1 MDYNTLKK
9 LNSLN
14 EQINKTDYA
23 IKKLGDFV
31 NYANVQG
38 DDKMMIM
45 IGTERIFVDKIYVIS
60 MLSYVQSLQLNCLEN
75 LKKQFAVL

>member
-14 EQINKTDYA
+14 EQINKTEYA
-23 IKKLGDFV
+23 IKKLGDFI

-45 IGTERIFVDKIYVIS
+45 FGTERVYVDKIYVIS
-60 MLSYVQSLQLNCLEN
+60 MLFNVQSLQLKCLEN
-75 LKKQFAVL
+75 LKDQFEAL